1 MKGRAERRALMKPK
15 SKACKDKL
23 SRKSWRSRRM
33 GKNGITEMKGKDV
46 QRRGQLLNALE
57 NSSSKN

>member
-1 MKGRAERRALMKPK
+1 MKPK

-23 SRKSWRSRRM
+23 SRKIWRSRRM
-33 GKNGITEMKGKDV
+33 GKNGISEMKGKDV
-46 QRRGQLLNALE
+46 QRRGQLLNVLE